1 MTGRGGLTV
10 TERFLAVVVANEEAD
25 VLFNHLV
32 AVLS

>member
-1 MTGRGGLTV
+1 MSWTWAD
-10 TERFLAVVVANEEAD
+10 FLFLVANEEAD